1 MKISKNVIIIGL
13 VLLNIA
19 VVTFFILNRPRGH
32 FPPPQERIVEKL
44 MLDDQ
49 QKVKFKEL
57 VKEHKSKMKSMHI
70 EIRDAKKD
78 AYKRAV
84 INEESVDSELAE
96 LRGKLIA
103 VDEHNIQ
110 HLLKV
115 KELLNEDQ
123 LPAFN
128 KMMKHIER
136 IFHPGPPRP
145 PKPVKS

>member
-1 MKISKNVIIIGL
+1 
-13 VLLNIA
+13 
-19 VVTFFILNRPRGH
+19 
-32 FPPPQERIVEKL
+32 